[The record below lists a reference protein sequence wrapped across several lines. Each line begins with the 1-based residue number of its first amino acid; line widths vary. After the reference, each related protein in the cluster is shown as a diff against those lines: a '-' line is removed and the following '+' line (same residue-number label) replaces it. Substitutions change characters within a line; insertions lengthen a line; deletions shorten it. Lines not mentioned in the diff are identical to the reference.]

1 MIGNSFFTLVH
12 IAKKIFLEKK
22 LIYLRRPVFYEI
34 ICFWERE
41 KSMFWIK
48 NFNFFYR
55 LKLNPENPVSCI
67 PSDPE

>member
-1 MIGNSFFTLVH
+1 MIGNSFFTLVD
-12 IAKKIFLEKK
+12 IAKKIFILEKK

-34 ICFWERE
+34 VCFWERE
-41 KSMFWIK
+41 KSFGLRISI
-48 NFNFFYR
+48 FFYR